1 MPSIPIF
8 VDSKAPITIN
18 AQIAE
23 QVKLLIALRELQPGE
38 VLPTVVELAK
48 HLEVNHNTVAAV
60 YNDLIESDYLVA
72 QRGKGTFVA
81 DTQTVQQLI
90 SNQPFYEHL
99 AQVITAAAIVGLSP
113 SELAGAAYA
122 QAVRLSQHQ
131 AAPITLVLVGSLE
144 HQESVVKMIQS
155 EIGVT
160 ISFLHWQDLTAS
172 EPTALQKLR
181 AAELIMTTG
190 QYFWEVTQFTKAE
203 QEVITLDF
211 KPELPLLTKIS
222 FFPRHASLLLVA
234 SEQADSE
241 VMKKMLKQAGISHLN
256 LRAIDLES
264 LSQKLHLL
272 EQADGIC
279 ASPLVTDKVRQQC
292 QQAEKV
298 MVFNFCIEPTNLSV
312 LKARLVALSS
322 ERSGKKELG
331 LKT

>member
-1 MPSIPIF
+1 MRTTLSIF

-18 AQIAE
+18 AQVAE

-48 HLEVNHNTVAAV
+48 QLEVNHNTVAAV
-60 YNDLIESDYLVA
+60 YNDLIESNYLVA

-81 DTQTVQQLI
+81 DTQEVQQLI
-90 SNQPFYEHL
+90 FNQPFYEHL
-99 AQVITAAAIVGLSP
+99 AQVFTAATVRLSP

-131 AAPITLVLVGSLE
+131 AAPPTLVLVGSLE
-144 HQESVVKMIQS
+144 HQEAVVKTIQS
-155 EIGVT
+155 EIGVP

-172 EPTALQKLR
+172 GPTALPEFR
-181 AAELIMTTG
+181 AAELLLTTG
-190 QYFWEVTQFTKAE
+190 PYFWEVTQLAKDE
-203 QEVITLDF
+203 QEVMTLEF

-241 VMKKMLKQAGISHLN
+241 VMKKMLLRAGLSHLN

-264 LSQKLHLL
+264 LSQELNLL
-272 EQADGIC
+272 ERADGIC
-279 ASPLVTDKVRQQC
+279 ASPLVADKVRQQC
-292 QQAEKV
+292 QQPEKV
-298 MVFNFCIEPTNLSV
+298 MVVNFCIEPTNLSV
-312 LKARLVALSS
+312 LKARLAALSS
-322 ERSGKKELG
+322 EQSGKKESELEV
-331 LKT
+331 